1 MFYYVDSSALVKRYA
16 SESGSGWIRSLVEPS
31 AENAIYIAQV
41 GAVEVA
47 AGLSRKV
54 RTKELEQK
62 EYESVLELFMGDIR
76 SEEYN
81 LLPVDSAV
89 TNLAIELTRR
99 HPLRGYDAVHL
110 AAAIRLNQVLV
121 QNELSPATFVSADQL
136 LCDAVA
142 KEELPAE
149 NPDNHEPAEPARSV

>member
-1 MFYYVDSSALVKRYA
+1 MLCYVDSSALVKRYA
-16 SESGSGWIRSLVEPS
+16 RESGSEWIRSLAEPS
-31 AENAIYIAQV
+31 AENTIYMAQI

-54 RTKELEQK
+54 RTKELEKK
-62 EYESVLELFMGDIR
+62 EYESALELFMSDIR
-76 SEEYN
+76 NEEYN

-110 AAAIRLNQVLV
+110 AAAIRLNQALI
-121 QNELSPATFVSADQL
+121 QNKLPPATFVSADQL
-136 LCDAVA
+136 LCEAAA
-142 KEELPAE
+142 KEGLLAE
-149 NPDNHEPAEPARSV
+149 NPDDREPAEPAESV